1 MVSKKE
7 KDQIIDNFE
16 KWLNTFNES
25 QSGKE
30 LCKLISEFISAKF
43 TQIMPDNMKKDAEND
58 SDDNANKP
66 HIVMMGNP
74 SMLDM
79 LPPEMRDAILK
90 GTVPNNDAIDEA
102 KPEVPSK
109 VLYDFNMVNC
119 NVDLKELTKKLKKSK
134 ITKYGILLYGVSG
147 SGKSQFA
154 KYLAQEL
161 GMGFIKERASDIF
174 GKFVGESEGNI
185 KKAFKKAKDT
195 KSVLVFDEADSF
207 LFDRNMAR
215 QAHEVSHTNELFVN
229 MEDHP
234 YPFVMT
240 TNLKDK
246 LDKASIRRF
255 LFKVKFDWMT
265 KDNIKAGLKTYF
277 GKEYKFTKEQYDQLK
292 YISAGDFDIA
302 KQKLDILENGEY
314 TSDKIF
320 EYLLAEQNEKEIEEG
335 TASIV
340 F

>member
-1 MVSKKE
+1 M
-7 KDQIIDNFE
+7 I
-16 KWLNTFNES
+16 
-25 QSGKE
+25 
-30 LCKLISEFISAKF
+30 
-43 TQIMPDNMKKDAEND
+43 
-58 SDDNANKP
+58 
-66 HIVMMGNP
+66 
-74 SMLDM
+74 
-79 LPPEMRDAILK
+79 
-90 GTVPNNDAIDEA
+90 
-102 KPEVPSK
+102 
-109 VLYDFNMVNC
+109 NC

-147 SGKSQFA
+147 SGKSYFA

-207 LFDRNMAR
+207 LFDRSMAK

-277 GKEYKFTKEQYDQLK
+277 GKDYKFTNEQYEQLK
-292 YISAGDFDIA
+292 YISAGDFSIV
-302 KQKLDILENGEY
+302 KQKLDILENGKY
-314 TSDKIF
+314 TSEKIF
-320 EYLLAEQNEKEIEEG
+320 EYLLAEQKEKEIEEG
-335 TASIV
+335 TASIIL
-340 F
+340 

>member
-7 KDQIIDNFE
+7 KDHIIDNFE

-30 LCKLISEFISAKF
+30 LCKLIGEFISAKF
-43 TQIMPDNMKKDAEND
+43 TRIIPNNMMKDTEND
-58 SDDNANKP
+58 SDDNKP

-74 SMLDM
+74 TMLDM

-90 GTVPNNDAIDEA
+90 GTVPNNNVTDEA

-119 NVDLKELTKKLKKSK
+119 NVDLKELTKKLKKSN

-207 LFDRNMAR
+207 LFDRNMAK

-255 LFKVKFDWMT
+255 LFKIKFDWMT

-320 EYLLAEQNEKEIEEG
+320 KYLLAEQNEKEIEEG